1 MVLDDA
7 VLDDTAPVRP
17 PPRAGFNIRAAMI
30 VPGLGL
36 LILIVFIAAGI
47 LTSNPIQPTKTSTGS
62 FSIPGTPLRAV
73 PAVAVLKV
81 ITVSGQPPGNI
92 LNSLSIPQ
100 GAKRVSFAN
109 NSQAAQQYDAQ
120 INLKSDASQAALE
133 TFYKKDLQ
141 KQGWRIED
149 TGPADHDP
157 NAYEVLGNKAGSDG
171 FYWEMGA
178 VISATTFDSGASAS
192 GTTSFSLEL
201 IQQPDPD

>member
-7 VLDDTAPVRP
+7 VLDDAAPVRP
-17 PPRAGFNIRAAMI
+17 PPRAGFSIRAAMI

-47 LTSNPIQPTKTSTGS
+47 LTSNPVQPAKTSTGS
-62 FSIPGTPLRAV
+62 FTIPGTSLRAL
-73 PAVAVLKV
+73 PAVADLKV
-81 ITVSGQPPGNI
+81 IAVAGQPPGNI
-92 LNSLSIPQ
+92 LAAISVPR

-109 NSQAAQQYDAQ
+109 HTQAAQQYDAQ
-120 INLKSDASQAALE
+120 ITLKADESQAILE
-133 TFYKKDLQ
+133 TFYKRDLR
-141 KQGWRIED
+141 KQGWQIVN

-157 NAYEVLGNKAGSDG
+157 SAFEVLGKKAGSDG

-178 VISATTFDSGASAS
+178 VISATSFGSGAPAG

-201 IQQPDPD
+201 IQEPDPD